1 MNNPFSGLLTTKK
14 RLAGAREGRARA
26 ADRHFLPAR
35 AAYRLNG
42 YLEELFSLQFREILE
57 SGGESWTSASLLDIA
72 DYKNGLAMQKN
83 RPSKGDPGL
92 PVLKIRELGQ
102 GYCGNDSERCATDID
117 ESVTI
122 DDGDLVFSW
131 SGTLLLRFWA
141 GGRAGLNQ
149 HLFKVTSEQYPSWF
163 YYAWTKHHLA
173 RFVMLAKDRATTMGH
188 IKRSAL
194 AESSVVVP
202 PARILEQQ
210 TKLMQPIVDE
220 IVSNMVENRKLA
232 LLRDALLPKLMSGEI
247 DVSKVD
253 LTQLNSHL
261 VPPMRDDAT
270 RAPPHVIS
278 ARFAI
283 SRIPSSRPFIK
294 PFDNPI

>member
-1 MNNPFSGLLTTKK
+1 
-14 RLAGAREGRARA
+14 
-26 ADRHFLPAR
+26 
-35 AAYRLNG
+35 
-42 YLEELFSLQFREILE
+42 
-57 SGGESWTSASLLDIA
+57 
-72 DYKNGLAMQKN
+72 MQKY

-261 VPPMRDDAT
+261 ADRLPLLAGNVYRLHGLFLPVRPLASSLLLEDQRRDYSCRMAQ
-270 RAPPHVIS
+270 R
-278 ARFAI
+278 RFWRKC
-283 SRIPSSRPFIK
+283 SPS
-294 PFDNPI
+294 

>member
-1 MNNPFSGLLTTKK
+1 
-14 RLAGAREGRARA
+14 
-26 ADRHFLPAR
+26 
-35 AAYRLNG
+35 
-42 YLEELFSLQFREILE
+42 
-57 SGGESWTSASLLDIA
+57 
-72 DYKNGLAMQKN
+72 MQKH
-83 RPSKGDPGL
+83 RPSEGDPGL

-102 GYCGNDSERCATDID
+102 GYCGNDSERCTTDID
-117 ESVTI
+117 GSVTI

-220 IVSNMVENRKLA
+220 IVSNMVENRQLA

-261 VPPMRDDAT
+261 AQIRKLKDAPLAT
-270 RAPPHVIS
+270 RTSYSDSIGRITPHYCTTPVHHY
-278 ARFAI
+278 
-283 SRIPSSRPFIK
+283 SSRQRYDFSEKLNADYRICDVFPEPTIRRLYLISNLWRNESCFLLIIAYL
-294 PFDNPI
+294 FDRLSSIFDKMQCVYRAHENAPSGYFRSGLR